1 MGSLF
6 LSFYVLIFGEL
17 FIEWEVLS
25 VGSCAIIFVIIFD
38 YLSILFIFT
47 VRLVSCGVIVFRGS
61 YIRGEKF
68 YGRFILLVVRFI
80 ISMFLLIVSP
90 NLIRLLLGWDGL
102 GVTSYLLVIYYQ
114 RRKSYNAGIITALT
128 NRLGDVG
135 LLIRVALILIV
146 GDWTFFRVGYSNAEI
161 LTTTILII
169 VAASITKSAQMPFS
183 AWLPAAITAPTPVSA
198 LVHSSTLVTAGVYLL
213 IRHRFIL
220 SKLFSLKYLLLIGR
234 ITMFIAGISAIKEL
248 DIKKVVA
255 LSTLRQLGLIIIII
269 GAGIPVLGF
278 FHLLSHAYFKAIL
291 FICAGILIHR
301 IKDYQD
307 IRTMGLGVKVL
318 PLTMSIFTV
327 ANLSLCGMPFL
338 AGFYSK
344 DLILEMVIIRSY
356 NIFMFIVA
364 IVSTFL
370 TVAYSC
376 RLRFLTRV
384 CLVKSERIYT
394 LLDKDLKMAAGMLTL
409 LVPTL
414 TGGNFLC
421 WCIFSFNKSV
431 ILPNMLKLFVLILI
445 SVSAYLRTHIY
456 LADKTIT
463 TTSVS
468 EWAISNM
475 VFIPLTFS
483 VLSRSKGLQA
493 SKTLIKLNDLT
504 WNELILYGHFLS
516 LIRSMRILHEKLFIS
531 IFSKSLLIVT
541 IIIII
546 TI

>member
-1 MGSLF
+1 MGALF
-6 LSFYVLIFGEL
+6 FRFYVLIFGEL

-25 VGSCAIIFVIIFD
+25 IGGCAIIFVIIFD
-38 YLSILFIFT
+38 PLSMLFIFT
-47 VRLVSCGVIVFRGS
+47 VRLVSCGVMVFRGS
-61 YIRGEKF
+61 YMVSEKF
-68 YGRFILLVVRFI
+68 YSRFILLVVRFI
-80 ISMFLLIVSP
+80 IRIFLLIISP

-135 LLIRVALILIV
+135 LLIRIALMLIV
-146 GDWTFFRVGYSNAEI
+146 GDWTFFGFGYSNANI
-161 LTTTILII
+161 LNTTILII
-169 VAASITKSAQMPFS
+169 VAARITKSAQIPFS
-183 AWLPAAITAPTPVSA
+183 AWLPAAIAAPTPVSA

-220 SKLFSLKYLLLIGR
+220 RKIFSLKYLLLIGS
-234 ITMFIAGISAIKEL
+234 ITIFIAGMRAIKEL

-269 GAGIPVLGF
+269 GAGIPLLGF
-278 FHLLSHAYFKAIL
+278 FHLLSHAYFKAML

-318 PLTMSIFTV
+318 PLTISIFTV
-327 ANLSLCGMPFL
+327 ANLRLCGIPFL

-344 DLILEMVIIRSY
+344 DLILEMVIISSY
-356 NIFMFIVA
+356 NLFMFSIA
-364 IVSTFL
+364 MVSTFL

-376 RLRFLTRV
+376 RLSFLTSV
-384 CLVKSERIYT
+384 CLIKSESIYS
-394 LLDKDLKMAAGMLTL
+394 LLDKDLKIAAGILTL
-409 LVPTL
+409 LIPTL
-414 TGGNFLC
+414 VGGNFLC

-431 ILPNMLKLFVLILI
+431 ILPTTLKLFVLILI
-445 SVSAYLRTHIY
+445 SISAYLRTHIY
-456 LADKTIT
+456 LSNKTIT
-463 TTSVS
+463 NTSIY

-483 VLSRSKGLQA
+483 VLRSARCLHT
-493 SKTLIKLNDLT
+493 SKNLIKLNDLT
-504 WNELILYGHFLS
+504 WNELIIYNYLLL
-516 LIRSMRILHEKLFIS
+516 LIRSTRIIHEKLFIS
-531 IFSKSLLIVT
+531 IFSKSLLIVVIVL
-541 IIIII
+541 IIYV
-546 TI
+546 